1 MYVRGTQMTEFDKLD
16 KDKNGNLSKKEF
28 QQLEIEDRRLK
39 IADADE
45 KRNTERLLVKACC
58 AGMLL
63 YPFIILLASVLGF
76 GAAASLITDIASVYV
91 VAASGV
97 VVGYFGFNSIRDKNA

>member
-1 MYVRGTQMTEFDKLD
+1 MTDFEKLD

-28 QQLEIEDRRLK
+28 LALEVEDRKLK

-76 GAAASLITDIASVYV
+76 DAAATLITDI
-91 VAASGV
+91 
-97 VVGYFGFNSIRDKNA
+97 GFNSIRDKNA

>member
-1 MYVRGTQMTEFDKLD
+1 MTEFDKLD

-28 QQLEIEDRRLK
+28 QQLEIEDRKLK

-63 YPFIILLASVLGF
+63 YPFIILLASVLAKMF
-76 GAAASLITDIASVYV
+76 S
-91 VAASGV
+91 
-97 VVGYFGFNSIRDKNA
+97 

>member
-1 MYVRGTQMTEFDKLD
+1 MTEFEKYD
-16 KDKNGNLSKKEF
+16 KDKNGSLSKKEF
-28 QQLEIEDRRLK
+28 QALELEDRRLK
-39 IADADE
+39 IQDADE

-76 GAAASLITDIASVYV
+76 DTAAKLITDIASVYV
-91 VAASGV
+91 VAGSGT
-97 VVGYFGFNSIRDKNA
+97 VVGYMGVNAIREKNQ